1 MKSPERAMI
10 FLDSSNFYY
19 SLKEIGKSLYDID
32 FHKFS
37 SLILV
42 ANRNLVKFFY
52 YTAPVDRATVPEMYK
67 AQQFFWS
74 RLQSQG
80 ITLRLGYLQ
89 RKLFKCPRC
98 GIEQN
103 GIKCPQ
109 CGNIFARLEEKG
121 VDVHIATDIVSYAAS
136 NEYDI
141 GYLVSSD
148 GDLAEACKRARSLG
162 KRIVYICVPPIQSM
176 ALTKACN
183 YTAKKDH
190 SFFDS
195 CRI

>member
-74 RLQSQG
+74 RLQSKG

-89 RKLFKCPRC
+89 RKLFKCP
-98 GIEQN
+98 
-103 GIKCPQ
+103 Q
-109 CGNIFARLEEKG
+109 CGNIFARLEEKR